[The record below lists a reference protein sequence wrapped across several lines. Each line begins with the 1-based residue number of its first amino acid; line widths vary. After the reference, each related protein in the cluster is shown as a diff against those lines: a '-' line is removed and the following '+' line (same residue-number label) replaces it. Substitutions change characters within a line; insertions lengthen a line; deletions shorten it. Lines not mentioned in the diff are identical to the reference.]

1 MVQAARM
8 FRIQSAALT
17 DNLTA
22 HPEKLSFR
30 RLFASIKMASLNN
43 WMSEDQQKA
52 ELLACVS
59 QLFVSDSFNG
69 LRDVDRFG
77 IGLYLGVMKDSGLI
91 FVKSVATDSPASKA
105 NIEVGDILLE
115 IDRQRVQPKKLIG
128 AQVKLFG
135 HDEHTV
141 SLKLKKKDGT
151 VYLADKVTVSKDRQL
166 AGIGLFI
173 KQKNSRQADCPFVV
187 DKLAQGGA
195 AMSSASI
202 KKDDELLEIDG
213 QPVSGEFITDV
224 HKMLAGEVGS
234 VVTLTLARRDDKE
247 KYKAVLLR
255 ARISTHASDALKDIS
270 TFLRLDNK
278 ETFFARRLLMDWKI
292 FQLSLVDILADPMC
306 EFTLFKNALK
316 VSVGLLLPIELIG
329 KDADPSSLNK
339 ADLSSRSLYINQVN
353 ERIRDIKNFLSQPR
367 NHRAIIVIMRYA
379 SEILALEGTDRSS
392 DQTVFLELILYF
404 FVNIIRP
411 ANVLERRDTPVW
423 MAEKRDE
430 IIVML
435 HKEHVIDAMIWL
447 ASEIDRPEN
456 RDLAGLLV
464 KFFSFLLGIEDAE
477 LLLSLHA
484 KSKEEVEAKKTS
496 VRFNQAQ
503 VPVLDSF
510 ALLLREQ
517 EHKRLEMSLRTK
529 SMRNQRIS
537 GTYKTFV
544 GGGSAGSATAVLM
557 QNSLRDFAVPTLQV
571 PNKFGRGKLPVSDPS
586 TRADVQGG
594 GRSRVSPAVSSLVE
608 CSESFMK
615 SCFNSLMFAALYD
628 IQQERENLSEGD
640 EQAFLQLLSFGLRFN
655 RRNKMDYQYVGA
667 VVHVKMFQVVSA
679 MTTKYVMSSN
689 FTALPAAVN
698 TFRELIMVLRDLLSK
713 ARKEKDQRDLQAE
726 PGPPPPPSPA
736 VDILRSLVE
745 EFAVFDTFVKL
756 VQEYEGHRN
765 SKKYLSDLIDCIHQ
779 AMRMLQEHAAW
790 IGALRAKKI
799 KGKKKKAK
807 KDDIKS
813 IRRKVQSVDADGV
826 FKTLKPHHLNPNDV
840 VGFDGKLPSGVELK
854 KLYFVLMVES
864 DPANSFR
871 VSSSP
876 GGEPL
881 LFEPTTTA
889 VFAVVRNPDNTKGSK
904 DAKALAAIEKEIQAA
919 IDGGLADKLLEGD
932 AELASGAFSAE
943 VASQQ
948 PADNS
953 KSGGNDVDDDDEA
966 DAVRKR
972 SGDRSNRRV
981 VASDDEEEDG
991 LPKPSGEGAAEG
1003 SNPDDSGDETD
1014 NSVLKLDEDDEKEDD
1029 IERVSFSFA
1038 EYAHRFC
1045 QSSTISK
1052 LVPLLKS
1059 YQSNSD
1065 RLNHQIWFIL
1075 NLAVEHCDMMPMLFQ
1090 LSLFEA
1096 MLPILDEPSND
1107 ARCKELNKLCKVV
1120 VHSFFAK
1127 ATENPASY
1135 VELLFWTKFKLVRL
1149 LSPFFHLNFAFQV

>member
-1 MVQAARM
+1 M
-8 FRIQSAALT
+8 S
-17 DNLTA
+17 
-22 HPEKLSFR
+22 
-30 RLFASIKMASLNN
+30 SLNN
-43 WMSEDQQKA
+43 WMSEEQQKA

-59 QLFVSDSFNG
+59 QLFVSDSFKG

-91 FVKSVATDSPASKA
+91 FAKNVVADSPASKA
-105 NIEVGDILLE
+105 NIEVGDVLLE
-115 IDRQRVQPKKLIG
+115 INRQKVQPKKLIR
-128 AQVKLFG
+128 AQVHLFG
-135 HDEHTV
+135 HDEYAV
-141 SLKLKKKDGT
+141 SLKLKRKDGT
-151 VYLADKVTVSKDRQL
+151 FYFADKVPVSKDRQL
-166 AGIGLFI
+166 AGIGLFL
-173 KQKNSRQADCPFVV
+173 KQKDGRQVDCPFVV
-187 DKLAQGGA
+187 DRLAQGSA

-213 QPVSGEFITDV
+213 QSVSGEFITDV

-278 ETFFARRLLMDWKI
+278 DTFFARRLLMEWKL

-316 VSVGLLLPIELIG
+316 VSVGLLLPIELID

-353 ERIRDIKNFLSQPR
+353 ERIREMKNFLSQPR
-367 NHRAIIVIMRYA
+367 NHRAVIVIMRYV

-411 ANVLERRDTPVW
+411 ANVLERRDSPVW
-423 MAEKRDE
+423 MSEKRDD

-435 HKEHVIDAMIWL
+435 HKENVIDAMIWL
-447 ASEIDRPEN
+447 ASEIERPEN
-456 RDLAGLLV
+456 RDLAGILV
-464 KFFSFLLGIEDAE
+464 KFFSFLLGVEDAE
-477 LLLSLHA
+477 LLLSLKA
-484 KSKEEVEAKKTS
+484 KSEEDAEAKKSS
-496 VRFNQAQ
+496 VRFIQAQ
-503 VPVLDSF
+503 VPVMDSF

-517 EHKRLEMSLRTK
+517 EQKRLEMASRTK

-544 GGGSAGSATAVLM
+544 SGHAANGTAVIM
-557 QNSLRDFAVPTLQV
+557 QKSLREFAVPTLEV
-571 PNKFGRGKLPVSDPS
+571 PSKFGRAKLPVSDPS

-594 GRSRVSPAVSSLVE
+594 GRSRISPAVICLVE
-608 CSESFMK
+608 CSESFVK
-615 SCFNSLMFAALYD
+615 SCFNSLLFAALYD

-667 VVHVKMFQVVSA
+667 LVHVKMFQVVSA
-679 MTTKYVMSSN
+679 ITTKYVLSSN

-713 ARKEKDQRDLQAE
+713 ARKEKDQRDLQAD
-726 PGPPPPPSPA
+726 PSAPLPPSPA

-745 EFAVFDTFVKL
+745 EFAVFDTLVKL
-756 VQEYEGHRN
+756 IQEYESHRN
-765 SKKYLSDLIDCIHQ
+765 SKKYLSDLIDCVHQ

-790 IGALRAKKI
+790 VGALRAKKI

-840 VGFDGKLPSGVELK
+840 VGFDGKLPSGAEPK
-854 KLYFVLMVES
+854 KLYFVLMVEN

-871 VSSSP
+871 VSATP

-881 LFEPTTTA
+881 LFEPTATA
-889 VFAVVRNPDNTKGSK
+889 VFAVVRNPDNTKGTK
-904 DAKALAAIEKEIQAA
+904 DARALAAIEKEIQAA
-919 IDGGLADKLLEGD
+919 IDGGLVDKLLEGGDELVTD
-932 AELASGAFSAE
+932 ASLADAAPK
-943 VASQQ
+943 Q
-948 PADNS
+948 PADGSNS
-953 KSGGNDVDDDDEA
+953 GENVDEDEDEA
-966 DAVRKR
+966 IRKR

-981 VASDDEEEDG
+981 VASDDEDEEG
-991 LPKPSGEGAAEG
+991 LPKSTGEGNADG
-1003 SNPDDSGDETD
+1003 NNPEDSGDETD
-1014 NSVLKLDEDDEKEDD
+1014 NSLLKLDEDDEKEDD

-1065 RLNHQIWFIL
+1065 RLNHQIWYIL

-1090 LSLFEA
+1090 LSLFDA
-1096 MLPILDEPSND
+1096 MLPILDEPSNEC
-1107 ARCKELNKLCKVV
+1107 RCKELNKLCKVV
-1120 VHSFFAK
+1120 VRSFFAK
-1127 ATENPASY
+1127 AVENPASY
-1135 VELLFWTKFKLVRL
+1135 VELLFWTKFKFVPLFL
-1149 LSPFFHLNFAFQV
+1149 TLPCLTFAFQVRYGGL

>member
-1 MVQAARM
+1 MAA
-8 FRIQSAALT
+8 
-17 DNLTA
+17 
-22 HPEKLSFR
+22 
-30 RLFASIKMASLNN
+30 LNN

-69 LRDVDRFG
+69 LRDSDRFG
-77 IGLYLGVMKDSGLI
+77 MGLYLGVMKDSGLI
-91 FVKSVATDSPASKA
+91 YAKNVTAGSPASKA
-105 NIEVGDILLE
+105 NIEVGDVLLE
-115 IDRQRVQPKKLIG
+115 IDSQKVLPKMLIS
-128 AQVKLFG
+128 AQVKLLG
-135 HDEHTV
+135 HDAHTV
-141 SLKLKKKDGT
+141 SLKLKKKNGS
-151 VYLADKVTVSKDRQL
+151 VYSASNVLVSKDHL
-166 AGIGLFI
+166 AGVGLFL
-173 KQKNSRQADCPFVV
+173 KQKESSQAECPFVV
-187 DKLAQGGA
+187 DRLAKGSA
-195 AMSSASI
+195 AASSASI

-213 QPVSGEFITDV
+213 QPVLGEFITDV
-224 HKMLAGEVGS
+224 HKMLVGEVGS
-234 VVTLTLARRDDKE
+234 VVTLTMARRDDKE
-247 KYKAVLLR
+247 KYKVVLLR

-278 ETFFARRLLMDWKI
+278 ETFFARCLLMDWKL
-292 FQLSLVDILADPMC
+292 FQLSLVDILADPLC

-316 VSVGLLLPIELIG
+316 VSVGLLLPIELID

-339 ADLSSRSLYINQVN
+339 ADLSSRSIHINQVN
-353 ERIRDIKNFLSQPR
+353 ERIREMKNFLSQPR
-367 NHRAIIVIMRYA
+367 NHKAIIVIMRYA

-411 ANVLERRDTPVW
+411 ANVLERKDSPLWIAENRD
-423 MAEKRDE
+423 D

-435 HKEHVIDAMIWL
+435 HKENVIDAMIWL

-456 RDLAGLLV
+456 RDLAGILV
-464 KFFSFLLGIEDAE
+464 KFFSFLLGVEDAE
-477 LLLSLHA
+477 LLLSLQA
-484 KSKEEVEAKKTS
+484 KSKEDADAKKSS

-517 EHKRLEMSLRTK
+517 EQKRSETASRMK
-529 SMRNQRIS
+529 SMRNQRMT
-537 GTYKTFV
+537 GTFKTFV
-544 GGGSAGSATAVLM
+544 NGHDSNGTTVVM
-557 QNSLRDFAVPTLQV
+557 QKNLGNFAVPTLSV
-571 PNKFGRGKLPVSDPS
+571 PSKFGRAKLPVSDPS

-594 GRSRVSPAVSSLVE
+594 GRSRISPAVTCLVE

-615 SCFNSLMFAALYD
+615 SCFNSLLFAALYD

-640 EQAFLQLLSFGLRFN
+640 EQAFLQLLSYGLRFN

-667 VVHVKMFQVVSA
+667 VVHVKMFQLVSA
-679 MTTKYVMSSN
+679 MTTKYVLSSN

-698 TFRELIMVLRDLLSK
+698 SFRELIMVLRDLLCK
-713 ARKEKDQRDLQAE
+713 ARKEKDQKDSQAE
-726 PGPPPPPSPA
+726 SGPPLPPSPA

-745 EFAVFDTFVKL
+745 DFAVFDTLVKL
-756 VQEYEGHRN
+756 VQEYESHRN
-765 SKKYLSDLIDCIHQ
+765 SRKYLSDLIDCVHQ

-790 IGALRAKKI
+790 IGALRAKKV
-799 KGKKKKAK
+799 KGKKKKSK

-840 VGFDGKLPSGVELK
+840 VGFDGKLPSGVEPK

-871 VSSSP
+871 VSASP

-881 LFEPTTTA
+881 LFEPTATA
-889 VFAVVRNPDNTKGSK
+889 VFSVVRNPDNTKGTK
-904 DAKALAAIEKEIQAA
+904 DARALAAIEKEIQAA
-919 IDGGLADKLLEGD
+919 IDGGLVDKLLEG
-932 AELASGAFSAE
+932 GGE
-943 VASQQ
+943 VVLDGTPADGTLQQ
-948 PADNS
+948 PAGVS
-953 KSGGNDVDDDDEA
+953 KSGEADDDD
-966 DAVRKR
+966 DATDAIRKR
-972 SGDRSNRRV
+972 SGNHSNRRV
-981 VASDDEEEDG
+981 VASDDEDEEG
-991 LPKPSGEGAAEG
+991 PPKPSGERDNSE
-1003 SNPDDSGDETD
+1003 DSGDETD
-1014 NSVLKLDEDDEKEDD
+1014 NSVLKLDEDDDKEDD

-1045 QSSTISK
+1045 QSSTMSK

-1059 YQSNSD
+1059 YHTNSD
-1065 RLNHQIWFIL
+1065 RLNHQLWYVL

-1096 MLPILDEPSND
+1096 MLPILDEPPREP
-1107 ARCKELNKLCKVV
+1107 RCKELNSLCKVV
-1120 VHSFFAK
+1120 VRSFFAK

-1135 VELLFWTKFKLVRL
+1135 VELLFWTKFKSV
-1149 LSPFFHLNFAFQV
+1149 